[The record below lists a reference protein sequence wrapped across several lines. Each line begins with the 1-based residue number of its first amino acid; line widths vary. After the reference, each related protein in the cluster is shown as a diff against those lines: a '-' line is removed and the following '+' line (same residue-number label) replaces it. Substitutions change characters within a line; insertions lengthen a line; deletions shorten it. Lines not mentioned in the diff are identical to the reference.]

1 MFNFGRSD
9 RFCDIR
15 IVVVGRVVN
24 VSLDVLCCC
33 DYVIVDLDRFLLLN
47 GFVDISL
54 GFRIML
60 IEFLLFGI

>member
-9 RFCDIR
+9 RFCDIK
-15 IVVVGRVVN
+15 IVVVDRVV
-24 VSLDVLCCC
+24 VVQLDVSCCC